1 MHSKG
6 VGGLAE
12 IPTMLIIYLG
22 AWLVITAV
30 LSRILGE
37 SNSIS
42 ITPLSVMVRT
52 PIVFKLFDKLRGRR
66 IVALL
71 LDSAILAATLSMAIY
86 YYGMIKSLL
95 SIITGGETTAAIVP
109 LLPGITI
116 EIKTFLYLLPG
127 LSLAIIFHEAFHALA
142 SRYEGVRIKSSGF
155 LVILGLL
162 PAAFV
167 EPDEQE
173 LKSTRVRAKLRIY
186 AAGVLANLMLFLLFQ
201 ATMFAATAPGV
212 YTYIVDVAP
221 DSFAYEAGLKPG
233 TIVEYFI
240 VNGTELRG
248 VPELTRYLLE
258 VKREHNNSLAH
269 VTLIVRIVLLEGEEI
284 TIVKKSAPTNI
295 SDMEKYERIGIYM
308 FDLPAGFV
316 ELLPPNVALHLSII
330 IMYAVIINFSL
341 AIINAAPL
349 FITDGA
355 QIVNSIAEYY
365 TRDERKAKIITA
377 TVSTLSLLLL
387 VPNIVI

>member
-1 MHSKG
+1 
-6 VGGLAE
+6 
-12 IPTMLIIYLG
+12 MLIMYLG
-22 AWLVITAV
+22 AWFVVTAI

-37 SNSIS
+37 GNNVS
-42 ITPLSVMVRT
+42 ITPLSVMVKA
-52 PIVFKLFDKLRGRR
+52 PIVFELFDKLRGRR

-71 LDSAILAATLSMAIY
+71 LDGAILAAIFSMAMY

-95 SIITGGETTAAIVP
+95 SIITGDKTVAAIVP

-116 EIKTFLYLLPG
+116 GVKTFLYLLPG

-173 LKSTRVRAKLRIY
+173 LKSARIRAKLRIY
-186 AAGVLANLMLFLLFQ
+186 AAGVLANLLLFLLFQ
-201 ATMFAATAPGV
+201 ATIIAATAPGV

-221 DSFAYEAGLKPG
+221 DSFAYEAGLRPG
-233 TIVEYFI
+233 TVVKYFL

-248 VPELTRYLLE
+248 VKELTRYLLE
-258 VKREHNNSLAH
+258 VKKEHNNSLVY
-269 VTLIVRIVLLEGEEI
+269 VTLVVKMVSLEGEEI
-284 TIVKKSAPTNI
+284 TVVKKSAPVNTSNL
-295 SDMEKYERIGIYM
+295 EKYERIGIYM
-308 FDLPAGFV
+308 FDIPAGFV
-316 ELLPPNVALHLSII
+316 ELLPLNVALHFSII
-330 IMYAVIINFSL
+330 ITYAVIINFSL

-355 QIVNSIAEYY
+355 QMVNSIVEHY
-365 TRDERKAKIITA
+365 TRDEKKAKITTA
-377 TVSTLSLLLL
+377 IVSTLSLLLL
-387 VPNIVI
+387 IPNITI